1 MLIYI
6 GLVIGY
12 NGFYMNDKV
21 VTCPI
26 IFKRLYE
33 RSGVW
38 QEYVLNMVSRCNI
51 VDKGIF

>member
-1 MLIYI
+1 MLIYF

-12 NGFYMNDKV
+12 KGLYMNNKV

-26 IFKRLYE
+26 ISKRLYE

-38 QEYVLNMVSRCNI
+38 QGYVLNMVSR
-51 VDKGIF
+51 